1 MLGVV
6 TLNCCKFEFQSYVEE
21 KLQRVTLMKKV
32 LITGFEPFGGESV
45 NPALEAVKRLEGKK
59 LNGGEVVIC
68 QVPVTRYESIDTVV
82 KAIEQYQPD
91 IVITVGQAAG
101 RAAITP
107 ERVAINV
114 DDFRIPDNGGHQP
127 IDEPVVQDGPDAY
140 FTTLPIK
147 AMTNALQKASIP
159 CQVSNTAGTFVCN
172 HLFYGIQHYLRDK
185 SVRHGFVH
193 IPLLPEQ
200 DASGNQPT
208 MSLDVIVEGL
218 ALLAQAA
225 IDNESDI
232 AVTAGQIC

>member
-1 MLGVV
+1 
-6 TLNCCKFEFQSYVEE
+6 
-21 KLQRVTLMKKV
+21 MKKV
-32 LITGFEPFGGESV
+32 LITGFEPFGGESI
-45 NPALEAVKRLEGKK
+45 NPALEAVKRLNGRK
-59 LNGGEVVIC
+59 LDGGEVVMC
-68 QVPVTRYESIDTVV
+68 QVPVTRYESIEAV
-82 KAIEQYQPD
+82 IESIELHQPD

-101 RAAITP
+101 RTAITP

-114 DDFRIPDNGGHQP
+114 DDFRIPDNSGHQP
-127 IDEPVVQDGPDAY
+127 IDEPVIPDGPDAY

-147 AMTNALQKASIP
+147 AITRALRQENIP

-172 HLFYGIQHYLRDK
+172 HLFYGVQHYLRDK

-200 DASGNQPT
+200 DSSGNQPT
-208 MSLDVIVEGL
+208 MSLGVIVEGL
-218 ALLAQAA
+218 ARLAQVA

>member
-1 MLGVV
+1 
-6 TLNCCKFEFQSYVEE
+6 
-21 KLQRVTLMKKV
+21 MKKV
-32 LITGFEPFGGESV
+32 LITGFEPFGGESI
-45 NPALEAVKRLEGKK
+45 NPALETVKRLNGRK
-59 LNGGEVVIC
+59 LDGGEVVMC
-68 QVPVTRYESIDTVV
+68 QVPVTRYESIEAV
-82 KAIEQYQPD
+82 IESIELHQPD

-101 RAAITP
+101 RTAITP

-127 IDEPVVQDGPDAY
+127 IDEPVIPDGPDAY

-147 AMTNALQKASIP
+147 AITRALQQENIP

-172 HLFYGIQHYLRDK
+172 HLFYGVQHYLRDK

-200 DASGNQPT
+200 DSSGNQPT

-218 ALLAQAA
+218 ARLAQVA

>member
-1 MLGVV
+1 
-6 TLNCCKFEFQSYVEE
+6 
-21 KLQRVTLMKKV
+21 MKKV
-32 LITGFEPFGGESV
+32 LITGFEPFGGESI
-45 NPALEAVKRLEGKK
+45 NPALEVVKRLNGRK
-59 LNGGEVVIC
+59 LDGGEVVMC
-68 QVPVTRYESIDTVV
+68 QVPVTRYESIEAV
-82 KAIEQYQPD
+82 IESIKLHQPD

-101 RAAITP
+101 RTAITP

-114 DDFRIPDNGGHQP
+114 DDFRIPDNSGHQP
-127 IDEPVVQDGPDAY
+127 IDEPVIPGGPDAY

-147 AMTNALQKASIP
+147 AITRALQQENIP

-172 HLFYGIQHYLRDK
+172 HLFYGVQHYLRDK

-200 DASGNQPT
+200 DSSGNQPT

-218 ALLAQAA
+218 ARLAQVA

>member
-1 MLGVV
+1 
-6 TLNCCKFEFQSYVEE
+6 
-21 KLQRVTLMKKV
+21 MKKV
-32 LITGFEPFGGESV
+32 LITGFDPFGGESI
-45 NPALEAVKRLEGKK
+45 NPALEAVKRLNGRK
-59 LNGGEVVIC
+59 LDGGEVVMC
-68 QVPVTRYESIDTVV
+68 QVPVTRYESIEAV
-82 KAIEQYQPD
+82 IESIELHQPD

-101 RAAITP
+101 RTAITP

-127 IDEPVVQDGPDAY
+127 IDEPVIPGGPDAY

-147 AMTNALQKASIP
+147 AITRALQQENIP

-172 HLFYGIQHYLRDK
+172 HLFYGVQHYLRDK

-200 DASGNQPT
+200 DSSGNQPT

-218 ALLAQAA
+218 ARLAQVA